1 MSTVLKKELKIF
13 FKRKG
18 NFIWLFAMPI
28 VFIIIM
34 NFMFSNT
41 NTTITVHLIDQ
52 DKSSFSKSFVRQ
64 LDKIPGMDVKEEKQS
79 DLNNQVTQLKK
90 GTISSIVVIPKGFEE
105 KFAEGKSNIQL
116 YRDGNANQAA
126 TAVATILN
134 NLSEQYREQ
143 NIKAKLTNKGETEAE
158 VAATMKAPFTITT
171 INETTSKVN
180 GITQVVPGYMI
191 MFSFFIIMTM
201 VTRFTTERD
210 SGMVSRL
217 QGTSISSWQYLLG
230 MWLPNVLMVLLQCLV
245 LLLFGHFVY
254 GLVFGNFLLVLLIVL
269 SLSIC
274 GASIGIAVSM
284 IVQSDQAAKGITQLF
299 TLGGS
304 MLGGLW
310 FPFDM
315 LPSYVQIIGRITPQ
329 YWAQHGLQEV
339 MAHGAKLS
347 DIWPSFAVLL
357 SIGLLGLLLAK
368 ISYPAFLRRAVN

>member
-1 MSTVLKKELKIF
+1 MGTVLKKELKIF
-13 FKRKG
+13 LKRKG

-28 VFIIIM
+28 FFIVVM
-34 NFMFSNT
+34 NLMFSNT
-41 NTTITVHLIDQ
+41 DSKVTVQLIDRDQ
-52 DKSSFSKSFVRQ
+52 STFSRAFIKQLDGIKEIDVKLVSSSSF
-64 LDKIPGMDVKEEKQS
+64 D
-79 DLNNQVTQLKK
+79 NQVNQLKK
-90 GTISSIVVIPKGFEE
+90 GNISSLVVIPKGFE
-105 KFAEGKSNIQL
+105 KQFGTSASQVQL
-116 YRDGNANQAA
+116 YRDGNVNQAA
-126 TAVATILN
+126 AAVDAVLN
-134 NLSEQYREQ
+134 GLSDQYREQ
-143 NIKAKLTNKGETEAE
+143 KIKASLLSKGQTESE
-158 VAATMKAPFTITT
+158 VAGTMKAPITITT
-171 INETTSKVN
+171 INETSSKIN
-180 GITQVVPGYMI
+180 GITQIVPGYMI

-230 MWLPNVLMVLLQCLV
+230 MWLPNVFMVMFQCLV

-254 GLVFGNFLLVLLIVL
+254 GLVFGNFLLVLFIVI

-284 IVQSDQAAKGITQLF
+284 LIRSDQASKGITQLF

-315 LPSYVQIIGRITPQ
+315 LPSYVQAFGKMTPQ

-339 MAHGAKLS
+339 MVHGAKIS
-347 DIWPSFAVLL
+347 DIWPTFAVLL
-357 SIGLLGLLLAK
+357 SIGFVGLIIAK
-368 ISYPAFLRRAVN
+368 LSYSTFLRRAVN